1 MYFQYIRLFSPQA
14 EQVILPNAT
23 HMSAFNKELSFS
35 PSRFYFK
42 PAGLEWLLKGDPMK
56 AAVGYEFG
64 KPLVV
69 EDVEL
74 APPQTGEVK
83 VRIIL
88 LQI

>member
-1 MYFQYIRLFSPQA
+1 
-14 EQVILPNAT
+14 
-23 HMSAFNKELSFS
+23 
-35 PSRFYFK
+35 
-42 PAGLEWLLKGDPMK
+42 MK